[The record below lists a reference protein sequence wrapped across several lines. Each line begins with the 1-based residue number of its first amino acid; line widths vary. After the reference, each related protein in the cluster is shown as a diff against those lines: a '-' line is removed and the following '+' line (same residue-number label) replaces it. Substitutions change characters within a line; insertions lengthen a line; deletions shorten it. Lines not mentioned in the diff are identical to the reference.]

1 MPIPGIAAMIWNRIA
16 DFLSEVWS
24 IRIARSRA
32 IRRRAVG
39 FQEPEMVLSIYG
51 TARTILDLSI
61 EGLQQWAFHKVG
73 GSM

>member
-39 FQEPEMVLSIYG
+39 FQEPEMRWCYLYTEQHEQSLTFRLRVFSSGLSI
-51 TARTILDLSI
+51 R
-61 EGLQQWAFHKVG
+61 
-73 GSM
+73 

>member
-32 IRRRAVG
+32 VG

-61 EGLQQWAFHKVG
+61 EGLKQWAFHKG
-73 GSM
+73 GGY